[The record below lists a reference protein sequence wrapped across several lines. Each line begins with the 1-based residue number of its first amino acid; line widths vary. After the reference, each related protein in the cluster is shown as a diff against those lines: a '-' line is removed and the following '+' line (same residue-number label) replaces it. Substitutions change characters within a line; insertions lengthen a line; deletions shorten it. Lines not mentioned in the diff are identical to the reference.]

1 MFSIINIST
10 YDHRPLEHGIHCTC
24 NFFFFFQECGKF
36 EACAGRGLHAH
47 HPRDCLFFLRDFDV
61 EELQQFL
68 QEKNVE
74 FDTEPPK
81 EQVEAAKREKQ
92 KQREEEAVAANGM
105 CNDSLRTMLLPRSE
119 GGLYSSYKT
128 AVVQG
133 HDLLVL

>member
-1 MFSIINIST
+1 MAFIV
-10 YDHRPLEHGIHCTC
+10 YTC
-24 NFFFFFQECGKF
+24 NFFFFQECGKF

-105 CNDSLRTMLLPRSE
+105 FYVQCSYRGVKVACTLVIKQLL
-119 GGLYSSYKT
+119 YKVMT
-128 AVVQG
+128 
-133 HDLLVL
+133 L